1 MGFKQQEET
10 DIPVNLTI
18 GRHRSWGGEVRYT
31 KQGRQGGKSQGS
43 QESREGMTMA

>member
-31 KQGRQGGKSQGS
+31 KQAARAGK
-43 QESREGMTMA
+43 EGNHRAPKSPEKE